1 MWLVVPNRVQW
12 TARSAVHCT
21 GFTAWNRP
29 APPSVQQS
37 MLDQWLAQH
46 DGVITRAQARD
57 CGLSDDSIDR
67 LVRSGA
73 WCVHSRGVYF
83 VANRPFTDDARIRC
97 AVWGAGV
104 SAVLSGEAA
113 AFWHKVIADVPG
125 VIDVTVPRAGRSRAE
140 GCRLRRRDVHP
151 KDVVLRR
158 GLRVTSLELT
168 VLEASVGKAH
178 IMDRALQR
186 HTNLDRLRRAHAR
199 NSGRTGSP
207 KAEQLLKA
215 AEGGARSEGERLLI
229 RELRVQKI
237 QGWVVNFRWGGYEID
252 IAFPGVM
259 VAVEIDGW
267 AFHSDR
273 DAFQRDRTRQNV
285 LSQSWTVLRYTWA
298 DLTERPEHVVAEI
311 VATVDRIR
319 CSQPR

>member
-1 MWLVVPNRVQW
+1 MSVNRD
-12 TARSAVHCT
+12 
-21 GFTAWNRP
+21 
-29 APPSVQQS
+29 

-46 DGVITRAQARD
+46 DGVITRAQARH

-67 LVRSGA
+67 LVRSDA
-73 WCVHSRGVYF
+73 WCVHNRGVYF
-83 VANRPFTDDARIRC
+83 VANRPFTTDAHIRC
-97 AVWGAGV
+97 TVWGAGMN
-104 SAVLSGEAA
+104 AVLSGEAA
-113 AFWHKVIADVPG
+113 AVWHNVITDVPS
-125 VIDVTVPRAGRSRAE
+125 VIEVTVPRAGRSRAD

-158 GLRVTSLELT
+158 GLRVTSLDLT

-186 HTNLDRLRRAHAR
+186 HTNLEGLRRAHAR
-199 NSGRTGSP
+199 NMGRTGAP
-207 KAEQLLKA
+207 KAERLLKA
-215 AEGGARSEGERLLI
+215 AEGGARSEGERLLV

-237 QGWVVNFRWGGYEID
+237 RGWVVNFRWGGYEID
-252 IAFPGVM
+252 IAFPHEM

-273 DAFQRDRTRQNV
+273 DAFQRDRSRQNV

-319 CSQPR
+319 CTKPR